1 MVENK
6 WDAPWV
12 KDAGEKMK
20 ANEKAEFDKK
30 VSEECARIINMNNR
44 KDSEAALGELAIR
57 NPELFAGVKK
67 FMEATGVQHWKT
79 MTENAE
85 KNAAA
90 AKKKFAEIRQI
101 KDATARNTA
110 YTEVYRN
117 DKALYNLLVAEA
129 ATHHVGL
136 AKVDNQTNQNRT
148 QTNQTTAEPKSS
160 SRRLTK
166 EEKRNVYEARRAT
179 PEQKER
185 AKQDGRDIV
194 NDGKTVIDFVEER
207 RRAID
212 ERFPSNDGE
221 LISLKAEKS
230 QQKQEERKISPEL
243 LKKAYKEYMEGW
255 EQDKDNERE
264 RRIRNLGILK
274 VQDPQF
280 YAALQEYVA
289 KERKNSNELNIL
301 RKGAEWGDKIEK
313 RLRETGRTPARRAY
327 TGEAPEEMQ
336 TSNDVNTNE
345 HESTR
350 EDVELEDISGN
361 VLDELVITGDASKSN
376 KKSETSREEAKSAGN
391 SETENESQ
399 AKGLNQGQT
408 KEWNESS
415 AGDAAGG
422 KAADD
427 EEKTPTRE
435 DIINMVKSMDGMG
448 GKIDDPE
455 KVADALIAWAKEY
468 YIYEGAPNPMRGL
481 KSELHNIIENPVG
494 MAYAV
499 SPGDE
504 IPDAHTPVA
513 ALQYRMKNMTAQDT
527 QDGMLQAAESIKPE
541 PEPELTAEEKAA
553 RQEIIETLGNM
564 KGGKIENP
572 ELAAE
577 ILIYHQ
583 LSVDRRENP
592 NATLSEAMGK
602 VKDLLQKC
610 NENPHAFESYRPD
623 KDYADTPLEALYS
636 YASYNIDEGYNV
648 LGIEEDES
656 IAYGN
661 MVKKIE
667 YMNSVNAKYGA
678 EQLDETEYAQK
689 LQELYGNKAIAVLDK
704 ALLSPREEYSEAAG
718 EEIRTS
724 REAVKHLAGMSK
736 EEAQKFAAKL
746 LKEDEN
752 TGNESA
758 QNTAKSETRG
768 TATPSSNLSE
778 ENKQKMMAEYTQMK
792 QENPELYAK
801 LEKAFSE
808 VLTNGSASFAGIID
822 TVEDLCRKY
831 GYMDGSAHLITPLA
845 RDSQAIMQEIDNNAK
860 SKTRGTTTPSSN
872 LSEENKQKMM
882 AEYAQ
887 MKQENPELYAKLEKA
902 FSDLLTN
909 GDVSATNMA
918 EIIDT
923 ITELCAKYGYTDITP
938 LAQDSQA
945 IMQEI
950 DNNAK
955 GGKTQQGETKAFE
968 GVKGV
973 KVERGTTKVDKNG
986 RVVGFEPK
994 GQQAQQE
1001 AKSKSENASA
1011 AAGKA
1016 EKKSQSEN
1024 TSAAGKTEKKSKVF
1038 ESLQTAQ
1045 RALDVVDEAKRIKEG
1060 GISEVADVALEEVDR
1075 KIGAHN
1081 KASDKKD
1088 AKSKEDLSK
1097 QMSTDSEK
1105 ARKKIAKLEEQ
1116 ARKLR
1121 EKAAKQKEKGNDKK
1135 AQNYEKKAQEKENQ
1149 AAAIKENPELASDK
1163 KKLKEAMNKTGRTV
1177 SNAANSAVNGVA
1189 GAGKAVGHFFS
1200 GLYGK
1205 AKDYVERKKVL
1216 VDAAQKDKTVYT
1228 LSGFEG
1234 RDPTDPDKLCNGI
1247 YTIKKDKDGKIIGVT
1262 YQADKDAEPIELNDK
1277 SFPGALRNAGRDYP
1291 AERHSKARGN
1301 TNE

>member
-12 KDAGEKMK
+12 KAANEKMG

-30 VSEECARIINMNNR
+30 VSEECARIINMNNQ

-101 KDATARNTA
+101 KDATARNNA

-136 AKVDNQTNQNRT
+136 AKVDNQKNQSRT

-301 RKGAEWGDKIEK
+301 RKGAEWGDKIEE

-336 TSNDVNTNE
+336 TSNDVNTNK

-361 VLDELVITGDASKSN
+361 VSDEIVITGDASKSK
-376 KKSETSREEAKSAGN
+376 KKSETSREEAKSADN

-422 KAADD
+422 KEADD
-427 EEKTPTRE
+427 EEKIPTRE

-455 KVADALIAWAKEY
+455 KVADALIAGERKYFEDGTDITDSY
-468 YIYEGAPNPMRGL
+468 VMREVKNTL
-481 KSELHNIIENPVG
+481 QSMIDNPVG
-494 MAYAV
+494 AAYLV
-499 SPGDE
+499 SPEDE

-513 ALQYRMKNMTAQDT
+513 ALQFWMKNRIS
-527 QDGMLQAAESIKPE
+527 AEVMKDAVDLIHPE

-564 KGGKIENP
+564 KGGKIDDQ

-583 LSVDRRENP
+583 LSADRRENP
-592 NATLSEAMGK
+592 NATLGEAMGK

-610 NENPHAFESYRPD
+610 NENPHAFESIYEENG
-623 KDYADTPLEALYS
+623 YADTPIEALQS
-636 YASYNIDEGYNV
+636 YGYKNIREAAM
-648 LGIEEDES
+648 LGIHTDDF
-656 IAYGN
+656 IARNTMYD
-661 MVKKIE
+661 KIK

-689 LQELYGNKAIAVLDK
+689 LQELYGDKAIAVLDK

-752 TGNESA
+752 IGNESA

-801 LEKAFSE
+801 LEKAFS
-808 VLTNGSASFAGIID
+808 
-822 TVEDLCRKY
+822 
-831 GYMDGSAHLITPLA
+831 
-845 RDSQAIMQEIDNNAK
+845 
-860 SKTRGTTTPSSN
+860 
-872 LSEENKQKMM
+872 
-882 AEYAQ
+882 
-887 MKQENPELYAKLEKA
+887 
-902 FSDLLTN
+902 DLLTN

-923 ITELCAKYGYTDITP
+923 ITELCRKYGYIDEHGNGHITP

-955 GGKTQQGETKAFE
+955 GGKTQQGETK
-968 GVKGV
+968 
-973 KVERGTTKVDKNG
+973 DKRTVSQKMDN
-986 RVVGFEPK
+986 VAE
-994 GQQAQQE
+994 
-1001 AKSKSENASA
+1001 SKSENASA
-1011 AAGKA
+1011 AAVKA

-1075 KIGAHN
+1075 KIDAHN

-1189 GAGKAVGHFFS
+1189 GAGKAVGHFFG